1 MSLVLFT
8 LLTIATPFLVS
19 TIGTSDPYRLW
30 LNRNTTAPI
39 QVWNRGSLSSVK
51 KQSDQSIQLSGR
63 TRVALII
70 PSNTEYRLAMIATG
84 NELLD
89 GLRLRMR
96 TTERDYIEQGQN
108 GITLELDRNGLRI
121 LDEQSRALVT
131 TDSVQYHP
139 GTPIRIA
146 IEHDGQQ
153 TRVAV
158 GCTLFGPFRTTL
170 AATESTIVEPLG
182 SDAASLLL
190 DEIAYDAVRP

>member
-1 MSLVLFT
+1 MSAVLLT

-19 TIGTSDPYRLW
+19 SIGTSDPYRLW
-30 LNRNTTAPI
+30 LNSNTTAPI
-39 QVWNRGSLSSVK
+39 QVWNRGSLASVK
-51 KQSDQSIQLSGR
+51 KQSEQSVLLHGR

-70 PSNTEYRLAMIATG
+70 PTNTEYRLAMIATG

-96 TTERDYIEQGQN
+96 TTERDYIEQGRS

-121 LDEQSRALVT
+121 LDEQSRVLAT
-131 TDSVQYHP
+131 ADSVQYEP
-139 GTPIRIA
+139 GTPLRIA

-153 TRVAV
+153 TRIAI
-158 GCTLFGPFRTTL
+158 GCTLFGPFRTML

-190 DEIAYDAVRP
+190 DEVAYDAVRP